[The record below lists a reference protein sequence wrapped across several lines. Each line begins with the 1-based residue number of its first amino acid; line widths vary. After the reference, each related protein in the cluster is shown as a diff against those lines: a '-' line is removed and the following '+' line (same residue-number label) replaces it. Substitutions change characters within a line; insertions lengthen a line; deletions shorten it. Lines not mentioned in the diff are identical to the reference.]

1 MKVLIPVNPS
11 TERSDWLG
19 QAGFTV
25 TEIMVASVV
34 FLFVIGGVMTGH
46 YFGLSMYGITQE
58 RLGAS
63 DATRKAI
70 NLLSTEIRSALSLKI
85 GTGTVSSFTEIAINT
100 PQQGNSIQIYPTAS
114 TNVFIRYYRD

>member
-34 FLFVIGGVMTGH
+34 FLFVIGGVMTAH

-63 DATRKAI
+63 DATRNEWKD
-70 NLLSTEIRSALSLKI
+70 SKSGDSL
-85 GTGTVSSFTEIAINT
+85 GQRTVSKTATLNAALIAGIA
-100 PQQGNSIQIYPTAS
+100 PSGGGY
-114 TNVFIRYYRD
+114 